1 MSTSKLITIL
11 SGLCLVVSQVSGQ
24 SVPRG
29 ANIVAGEYFIGTD
42 PGAGRATA
50 LTVTA
55 QSQTINLDIANVSL
69 QSGRA
74 IYVRFRDSNGKWS
87 PARPL
92 QFNGYTTS
100 QQSVIR
106 SAEYFV
112 GIDPGQGKGTSFS
125 VAQSAVADIQVSNVA
140 LSAGQKISV
149 RGKDSE
155 GRWSMPATVA
165 YPSPIILKAEM
176 FVARNP
182 LSVPVGSGTAMS
194 ALDGAFNSAVEVIQG
209 TLTNWNRQDS
219 VWVRVQSSDYFWSY
233 LVGDIVVYYP
243 SPGITTLSPT
253 SATRLQTLNL
263 TVFGSGFIQGT
274 TTINAGS
281 NITVNSITVASSS
294 QLTANITIGA
304 NAATGGRDITVSNPT
319 PGGGQ
324 AVADQGEGQALGEP
338 LGHEPPA

>member
-149 RGKDSE
+149 R
-155 GRWSMPATVA
+155 
-165 YPSPIILKAEM
+165 
-176 FVARNP
+176 
-182 LSVPVGSGTAMS
+182 
-194 ALDGAFNSAVEVIQG
+194 
-209 TLTNWNRQDS
+209 
-219 VWVRVQSSDYFWSY
+219 
-233 LVGDIVVYYP
+233 
-243 SPGITTLSPT
+243 
-253 SATRLQTLNL
+253 
-263 TVFGSGFIQGT
+263 
-274 TTINAGS
+274 
-281 NITVNSITVASSS
+281 
-294 QLTANITIGA
+294 
-304 NAATGGRDITVSNPT
+304 
-319 PGGGQ
+319 
-324 AVADQGEGQALGEP
+324 
-338 LGHEPPA
+338 